1 MKNLLYPSKCQNEL
15 DLFSFQ
21 QYATF
26 EISDIRTF
34 IFVNG
39 IDCLLFVFNYS
50 PVNLMLGNQFRVC
63 LLYATFKIT
72 EINGFTS
79 YISTPISKYLLEYEK
94 AP

>member
-1 MKNLLYPSKCQNEL
+1 
-15 DLFSFQ
+15 
-21 QYATF
+21 
-26 EISDIRTF
+26 
-34 IFVNG
+34 
-39 IDCLLFVFNYS
+39 
-50 PVNLMLGNQFRVC
+50 MLGNQFRVC